1 MLLKK
6 KSILLLMF
14 IATLFFSGTVIHAE
28 SLIDRVS
35 LGIEKEI
42 GYLNYHRILAAHP
55 AFKPPADQEGRLKR
69 IFGRLTEASERRDE
83 VDYSVTVIDDPTVNA
98 CSLPGGYVLVN
109 SGMLEFTRSDDELAG
124 VLAHEIAHI
133 DRQHA
138 MKAVLRSVGM
148 SAMVGAILNQKMAG
162 SQRKVLVERMAQF
175 SMVLLELGFSRE
187 AEFEADRY
195 GVQFMRE
202 AGYDKRQ
209 WLSFWK
215 RYQGLEVERDSAFL
229 RALSTHPPTA
239 ERIRRIDGL

>member
-6 KSILLLMF
+6 KYLFSLIF
-14 IATLFFSGTVIHAE
+14 IATLFFSGTVSHAE

-42 GYLNYHRILAAHP
+42 GYLNYYRILKVHP
-55 AFKPPADQEGRLKR
+55 ALTPPVDQERRLQR
-69 IFGRLTEASERRDE
+69 IFKRLTEATERRDE
-83 VDYSVTVIDDPTVNA
+83 VGYSLTVIDDPTVNA

-138 MKAVLRSVGM
+138 MKSVMRSVGM
-148 SAMVGAILNQKMAG
+148 TAMVGAVINQGMAG
-162 SQRKVLVERMAQF
+162 SQRKELIERMAQF

-195 GVQFMRE
+195 GVQFMRD

-215 RYQGLEVERDSAFL
+215 RYQGLEGERDSAFL